1 MDFIKEFYSLSLSLS
16 RLAFAS
22 MENKLT
28 PAGMQ

>member
-1 MDFIKEFYSLSLSLS
+1 MDFIKEFYSLSLS